1 MLARVEDSVL
11 VVVDVQPAVLDLVWE
26 RERVLARSRFLIEC
40 AKLLDVPVIVTE
52 QNPEKLGATDEQL
65 SSLVDDPRA
74 TVRKMSFSAWG
85 EKGFIRTIE
94 HHKRAQAVIV
104 GIETHICINQ
114 TAHDLMDEEID
125 AIVCADA
132 VSARTERMHEIGL
145 KRMSDEGAA
154 IAHTES
160 VVYEWLQS
168 AEHPAFREVLK
179 LVKDYS

>member
-11 VVVDVQPAVLDLVWE
+11 VVVDIQPSVLDLVWE
-26 RERVLARSRFLIEC
+26 KERVVARTKFLMQC
-40 AKLLDVPVIVTE
+40 AQFLDVPIIITE
-52 QNPEKLGATDEQL
+52 QNPEKLGSTVPELAN
-65 SSLVDDPRA
+65 LVADPRA
-74 TVRKMSFSAWG
+74 TISKMTFSAWG
-85 EKGFIRTIE
+85 EPSFIKAIE

-114 TAHDLMDEEID
+114 TAHDLMDEDID
-125 AIVCADA
+125 SIICLDA
-132 VSARTERMHEIGL
+132 VSARTEAMNKNGR

-168 AEHPAFREVLK
+168 CEHPPFRDVLQ
-179 LVKDYS
+179 LVKG